1 MRLTRGRPLTLDSRL
16 HVVQYQHMSNQSPLI
31 GSAEVCQRLGI
42 ERSTLSRWVKSGRIA
57 PALKMSGLRGGYL
70 FHPDTIAALER
81 SSGAA

>member
-1 MRLTRGRPLTLDSRL
+1 MLDSYL

-31 GSAEVCQRLGI
+31 GSAEVCRRLGI

-70 FHPDTIAALER
+70 FDPATVNDLER
-81 SSGAA
+81 PSGAA